1 MLVKRI
7 KKLLRLIGLACLI
20 VLALCG
26 IGIGGAGPILSQS
39 RERYIDNGIKTE
51 LVQSK
56 DGEGDASEEAEA
68 KS

>member
-1 MLVKRI
+1 MFVKRI

-20 VLALCG
+20 MLALCG
-26 IGIGGAGPILSQS
+26 IGISGAGPILSQS

-51 LVQSK
+51 LVQSR
-56 DGEGDASEEAEA
+56 DEESDSPEEAEA

>member
-7 KKLLRLIGLACLI
+7 KRLLRLISLVCLI

-26 IGIGGAGPILSQS
+26 IGINGAGPIFSQS

-51 LVQSK
+51 LVQTK
-56 DGEGDASEEAEA
+56 DEEGDSVEEGED
-68 KS
+68 KF

>member
-7 KKLLRLIGLACLI
+7 KKLLRLIGLVCLI

-26 IGIGGAGPILSQS
+26 IGISGAGPILSQS

-51 LVQSK
+51 LVQFK
-56 DGEGDASEEAEA
+56 DEDGDASEEAEA

>member
-7 KKLLRLIGLACLI
+7 KKLFRLISLVCLI

-26 IGIGGAGPILSQS
+26 IGISGAGPILSQS

-51 LVQSK
+51 LVQTK
-56 DGEGDASEEAEA
+56 DEEGDSSEETEA
-68 KS
+68 KF

>member
-7 KKLLRLIGLACLI
+7 KKLLKLIGLVCLI
-20 VLALCG
+20 MLALCG
-26 IGIGGAGPILSQS
+26 IGINGAGPVLSQS

-51 LVQSK
+51 LVQTRDEAGNSV
-56 DGEGDASEEAEA
+56 EEDEA